1 MNKNLYIEL
10 LFLIFLGAIT
20 SLSLPPFNYWIVN
33 FFTFTLLF
41 YILFKKI
48 YIKKNK
54 ISYFLYGWSF
64 GFGYFISNLYWVS
77 ISLTFDSSFNY
88 LIPFSIF
95 LLPAFFGI
103 FYGLI
108 SFFFI
113 IAKSNKIISSFLFF
127 SLIFGI
133 LEFVRGFLFTGFPW
147 NLIVYSLSNQLE
159 FLSILSI
166 TGTYGLN
173 LLCISLFTS
182 PALLL
187 FRYSKKNISLLAF
200 FIFLHFFFYIHG
212 IFYEDKFNSAE
223 KIKYDYKVR
232 VLASNIGIDRF
243 FTNIDTVSVINDL
256 IELSEPNK
264 NEKTIFVW
272 PEGILPDVSQ
282 KELIEYD
289 WLFNEKFSENHL
301 LILGINSQSYQN
313 GHENYFNSL
322 SLYDYKLNLLKS
334 YNKIKLVPFGEFLPF
349 KEFLSRIGLRA
360 ITNQHHSFSKG
371 KKREIIEIKKNNFSI
386 RILPLICYEIIYSG
400 KIFDDNNFDLIINIS
415 EDGWFGDSIGPRQH
429 FAHSIFRAIES
440 GKYIIRSSNNGIT
453 AIINPLGNIEQIV
466 DFGKSGYIDYNEN
479 KKIQPTVFSIYGNK
493 IFGFLILLYI
503 FFIFSF
509 NRFKNE

>member
-200 FIFLHFFFYIHG
+200 FIFLHFFF
-212 IFYEDKFNSAE
+212 IFTEFFM
-223 KIKYDYKVR
+223 KI
-232 VLASNIGIDRF
+232 N
-243 FTNIDTVSVINDL
+243 
-256 IELSEPNK
+256 
-264 NEKTIFVW
+264 
-272 PEGILPDVSQ
+272 
-282 KELIEYD
+282 
-289 WLFNEKFSENHL
+289 
-301 LILGINSQSYQN
+301 LILQK
-313 GHENYFNSL
+313 
-322 SLYDYKLNLLKS
+322 KLNL
-334 YNKIKLVPFGEFLPF
+334 
-349 KEFLSRIGLRA
+349 
-360 ITNQHHSFSKG
+360 T
-371 KKREIIEIKKNNFSI
+371 I
-386 RILPLICYEIIYSG
+386 R
-400 KIFDDNNFDLIINIS
+400 
-415 EDGWFGDSIGPRQH
+415 
-429 FAHSIFRAIES
+429 
-440 GKYIIRSSNNGIT
+440 
-453 AIINPLGNIEQIV
+453 
-466 DFGKSGYIDYNEN
+466 
-479 KKIQPTVFSIYGNK
+479 
-493 IFGFLILLYI
+493 
-503 FFIFSF
+503 
-509 NRFKNE
+509 